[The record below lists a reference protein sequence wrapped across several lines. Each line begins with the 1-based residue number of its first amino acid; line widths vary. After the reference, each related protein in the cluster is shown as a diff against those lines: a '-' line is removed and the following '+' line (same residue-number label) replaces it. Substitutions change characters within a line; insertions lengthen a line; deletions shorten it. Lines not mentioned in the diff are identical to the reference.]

1 MLLNTFLGFKMITV
15 YLVKTLFID
24 ANMFLKKSAIL
35 WKKDLLEPDE
45 LPLLPL
51 VLLLSTMAL

>member
-1 MLLNTFLGFKMITV
+1 MNFLLMITV

-24 ANMFLKKSAIL
+24 ANMFLKKSATF

>member
-15 YLVKTLFID
+15 YLVKILFID
-24 ANMFLKKSAIL
+24 ANMFLKKSATF